1 MITTETKGS
10 INLSPIE
17 EYFIENIAART
28 VARVSGNFVNY
39 LKKTRFEQ
47 LFTSRS
53 EKTVS
58 SIDAYRTRAK
68 EPTYKVRAGVGVP
81 GNMNYLKA
89 LYKGRGRSRSG
100 NYFDYS
106 KKRDLIKEGWQQ
118 YGGEAKIPM
127 IFANEMA
134 KAIKEAEALLAK

>member
-28 VARVSGNFVNY
+28 AARVSGNFVNY
-39 LKKTRFEQ
+39 LKKTRFDK
-47 LFTSRS
+47 LFTSKTG
-53 EKTVS
+53 KTVS
-58 SIDAYRTRAK
+58 SIDGYRTRAK

-100 NYFDYS
+100 NYFNYS

-118 YGGEAKIPM
+118 YGGDQKMPM
-127 IFANEMA
+127 IFANELA